1 MRGAIV
7 RALASNPNAAMPP
20 IQPDRPRMM
29 FDRIRFCPPTCSTI
43 LIALSAACGDPRTPS
58 DTNGNETAVCETAGT
73 ACAARISIGVGVYLP
88 IYSTFRLDVANADV
102 EEGVIVVHGANRD
115 AHNYFESMVLAA
127 RHAGR
132 LDRALI
138 VAPRFQIQS
147 DGPLPDEPYWTEGGW
162 KRGHLSVVGGPTP
175 RTSSYA
181 ALDRIVVA
189 MADRSR
195 FPNLK
200 RIIVAGHSAG
210 GQVVH
215 RYAAVS
221 RAQEGSDGIAFRY
234 VVTNPS
240 TYLYLTPER
249 QGIGGDF
256 ALPDTDACPSWDG
269 WHYGLGADLNSYA
282 QAVPTSQIRAHLT
295 ARDVRIL
302 IGSADTGT
310 AELDITCGA
319 YLQGQHRYE
328 RGRTLVRYMDALHP
342 GHNHR
347 EMIVTGVG
355 HNSRTMFTSPVGL
368 EALFAH

>member
-1 MRGAIV
+1 
-7 RALASNPNAAMPP
+7 
-20 IQPDRPRMM
+20 M
-29 FDRIRFCPPTCSTI
+29 FDRSHFLPHTRS
-43 LIALSAACGDPRTPS
+43 LVLLALWFTAACSDPRAPEH
-58 DTNGNETAVCETAGT
+58 TNGEETALCETASSE
-73 ACAARISIGVGVYLP
+73 CAGRVSIGVGVYLP
-88 IYSTFRLDVANADV
+88 IYSTFRLDLPNPDV
-102 EEGVIVVHGANRD
+102 EDGVIVVHGANRD

-132 LDRALI
+132 LHRALV
-138 VAPRFQIQS
+138 VAPKFQTEA
-147 DGPLPDEPYWTEGGW
+147 DGPLANEPYWTEGGW

-181 ALDRIVVA
+181 ALDRIVDA

-221 RAQEGSDGIAFRY
+221 RAQEGRDDIAFRY
-234 VVTNPS
+234 VVANPS

-249 QGIGGDF
+249 EAIGGGF
-256 ALPDTDACPSWDG
+256 VLPDTAACPSWDG
-269 WHYGLGADLNSYA
+269 WHYGLGADLNNYA
-282 QAVPTSQIRAHLT
+282 QAVPAQQIRSQLT
-295 ARDVRIL
+295 TRDVRIL

-310 AELDITCGA
+310 ADLDVTCGA
-319 YLQGQHRYE
+319 YLQGQHRFA
-328 RGRTLVRYMDALHP
+328 RGRTLIRYMDTLHS

-347 EMIVTGVG
+347 EMVVTGVG
-355 HNSRTMFTSPVGL
+355 HNSRTMFTSTVGL
-368 EALFAH
+368 EALFAQ